1 MNLETI
7 SVNKQLHHEA
17 TKEYHGELTVAQLL
31 PSNFSIC
38 GFEGWC

>member
-17 TKEYHGELTVAQLL
+17 TKECNEDLTVAQLL
-31 PSNFSIC
+31 PSDFGIC
-38 GFEGWC
+38 GVEC